1 MSKHVRGITLRS
13 SLPRMAEKM
22 VLPEPTTALGRIMT
36 ALTCSVLELVFGF
49 DYCGAVKTL
58 M

>member
-1 MSKHVRGITLRS
+1 MIQHVRGITQRS
-13 SLPRMAEKM
+13 SLPRMADKI
-22 VLPEPTTALGRIMT
+22 VHPQPTTAIGWIMRG
-36 ALTCSVLELVFGF
+36 LTCSVLELVFGF